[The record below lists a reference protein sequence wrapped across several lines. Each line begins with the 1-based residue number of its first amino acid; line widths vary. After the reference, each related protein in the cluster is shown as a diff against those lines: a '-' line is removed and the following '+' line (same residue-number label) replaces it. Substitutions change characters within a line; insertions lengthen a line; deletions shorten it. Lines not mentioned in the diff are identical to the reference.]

1 MKTVT
6 TSSRNYN
13 HQALQG
19 APVDD
24 MEFVETL
31 NLDPAVAYTPAILD
45 ACLDL
50 TMQQNID
57 AGIDEKTAKE
67 NRAEGRK
74 MFNGLLAKNGLL

>member
-1 MKTVT
+1 MT

-13 HQALQG
+13 HMALQG
-19 APVDD
+19 AKVDD

-31 NLDPAVAYTPAILD
+31 GLDPTVAYTPKILD

-57 AGIDEKTAKE
+57 SGTDPKRAAEL
-67 NRAEGRK
+67 RAEGRK
-74 MFNGLLAKNGLL
+74 QFNGYLAKNGLLK